1 MAKRTL
7 RVDHEVFRE
16 LQRHAEPLVD
26 DANSVLRR
34 ILGLDSSTGDAA
46 ASVHADEDL
55 RELPSQSTLRRIAD
69 LAEQEPAAASATA
82 SHQAARRRS
91 SPARGTRSRSGR
103 GEARSRAPHGVL
115 LPESQYELPLLRAL
129 VDAGGRAPTSEIV
142 ERVGHRL
149 QDQFTELDHDMLQ
162 SGIPRWKNRAQFA
175 RLSLIKQGFLRD
187 DSSRGV
193 WEITES
199 GRKRALEAE
208 GGSRDQ

>member
-7 RVDHEVFRE
+7 RVDDEVFRE

-34 ILGLDSSTGDAA
+34 ILGLDSSTGGAA
-46 ASVHADEDL
+46 TGVHADEGL
-55 RELPSQSTLRRIAD
+55 RELPSQSMLRRIAD
-69 LAEQEPAAASATA
+69 LAEQQPAAAGATA
-82 SHQAARRRS
+82 SRQLARSRGTPAKGSQSRS
-91 SPARGTRSRSGR
+91 SRRETRP
-103 GEARSRAPHGVL
+103 RAPHGVL
-115 LPESQYELPLLRAL
+115 LPESRYELPLLQAL
-129 VDAGGRAPTSEIV
+129 VEAGGRAPTSEII

-149 QDQFTELDHDMLQ
+149 QDQLTELDHDMLQ
-162 SGIPRWKNRAQFA
+162 SGTPRWKNRVQFA

>member
-7 RVDHEVFRE
+7 RVDDEVFRE

-34 ILGLDSSTGDAA
+34 ILGLDAATDDTTGNIQTKY
-46 ASVHADEDL
+46 DL
-55 RELPSQSTLRRIAD
+55 RALPSQSTLQRIAD
-69 LAEQEPAAASATA
+69 LAEHESTETRTAASP
-82 SHQAARRRS
+82 QVARRQNAASRGSRARS
-91 SPARGTRSRSGR
+91 SR

-115 LPESQYELPLLRAL
+115 LPESEYELPLLQAL
-129 VDAGGRAPTSEIV
+129 VDADGRAPTSEII

-149 QDQFTELDHDMLQ
+149 RDQFTELDRNTLQ
-162 SGIPRWKNRAQFA
+162 SGAPRWKNRVQFA

-199 GRKRALEAE
+199 GRERVLEA
-208 GGSRDQ
+208 